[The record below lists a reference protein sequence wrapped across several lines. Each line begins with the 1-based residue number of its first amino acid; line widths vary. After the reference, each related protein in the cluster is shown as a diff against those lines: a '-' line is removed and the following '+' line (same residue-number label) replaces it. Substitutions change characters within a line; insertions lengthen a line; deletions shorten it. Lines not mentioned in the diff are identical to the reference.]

1 MKQFYFNQIAVALK
15 DFLVWFG
22 MPSEIIHVVLREPV
36 FDLNTCHRFQRHHSA
51 HLSIC
56 NELELFI
63 ETNSRQNGFS
73 FFYKGE
79 NTDWHMQEIVVEDDP
94 TGELFLEQLA
104 RFARSCQLRKT
115 VIDYDVPV
123 SDMLMDVIE
132 RTLLTMRDKQEGYNH
147 PLQTEL

>member
-1 MKQFYFNQIAVALK
+1 MKQFYFNQIAVVLK

-22 MPSEIIHVVLREPV
+22 MPSELIHVVLREPV

-51 HLSIC
+51 HLSIG
-56 NELELFI
+56 NTFDLFI

-73 FFYKGE
+73 FFYKGD

-94 TGELFLEQLA
+94 TGELFLEQFA
-104 RFARSCQLRKT
+104 RFARSCQLRKS
-115 VIDYDVPV
+115 ILDYDVPV
-123 SDMLMDVIE
+123 SDTLMDIIE
-132 RTLLTMRDKQEGYNH
+132 RVLLTMHDKQEGYNH